1 MVLRIDGTWIKIRH
15 LELWIRLYVGDFGSL
30 WIQTPTLGLAE
41 VTCDFGTQTCP
52 RSSCESER
60 SDLQLLTGSCMA
72 TPVLK
77 AMCCDERSLRFMA
90 KYCRILCTTTHVNSP
105 ALGLLQW
112 HMFILCLALGKA
124 FIPAQSYPAQYHPYT
139 QILRCGEGEST
150 STHETAVNRTL
161 YIVSSYWTLKGQ
173 LIAFALFTY
182 SSVPKWASVS
192 AAQLP
197 LESVYLISIEFW
209 HSHYTVQIVQIQ
221 QCASKSRIST
231 FKELYWE
238 SWREKYQIQTAEL
251 VMCYSHFVA
260 EDICVG
266 YLSCRDVWEN
276 QLLMLCCDTLTVTNS
291 CCLLPID
298 FQSAFSRVTLDSKG
312 ARCR

>member
-1 MVLRIDGTWIKIRH
+1 MNPNSYTGACRGH
-15 LELWIRLYVGDFGSL
+15 LWFWYPNLPPFLMWEWEVR
-30 WIQTPTLGLAE
+30 PTAAYWKLHGY
-41 VTCDFGTQTCP
+41 
-52 RSSCESER
+52 SCS
-60 SDLQLLTGSCMA
+60 
-72 TPVLK
+72 
-77 AMCCDERSLRFMA
+77 
-90 KYCRILCTTTHVNSP
+90 
-105 ALGLLQW
+105 
-112 HMFILCLALGKA
+112 
-124 FIPAQSYPAQYHPYT
+124 QSYVLWWKESKIHG
-139 QILRCGEGEST
+139 QILQDPLYYYPCEFSSSWLT
-150 STHETAVNRTL
+150 SVAYVHLVPSSGKSLHSCPILPCPIPSL
-161 YIVSSYWTLKGQ
+161 YSDTQMWGRWINLYSWDCIVSSYWTLKGQ